1 MLREAIFKD
10 QVIQEQFEKDGFV
23 KISLLNKSEVDELAA
38 MREHYFPEKGSVF
51 FSSSYLDDFDLK
63 TEISDRI
70 KETIQSK
77 IDKHFTNYRLVG
89 AAYLIKGIGQHS
101 EMPMHQ
107 DWTIVDESR
116 FYAANVW
123 IPLTDTTE
131 ENGTLELMK
140 GSHRWNSA
148 LRAPTLPM
156 SFDGLQYKILP
167 ELTVVEAKLGEV
179 IVLNQATIHYS
190 KPNMTDDI
198 RPAITSGLISGKAP
212 LKFHYFDKG
221 RNQIE
226 EFYQND
232 DFLLRFENFMD
243 AIHKRPLM
251 GKSARF
257 FDYSI
262 PQMNEF
268 ELNTHL
274 GKSVRKE
281 KTSFFQRIFGRS

>member
-1 MLREAIFKD
+1 MKEGIFKD
-10 QVIQEQFEKDGFV
+10 AEIQRQFDEDGFV
-23 KISLLNKSEVDELAA
+23 KISLLDQSEIEELAS

-70 KETIQSK
+70 KATIQSK
-77 IDKHFTNYRLVG
+77 IAERFANYRLIG
-89 AAYLIKGIGQHS
+89 AAYLIKGVGPHS

-107 DWTIVDESR
+107 DWTIVDESK
-116 FYAANVW
+116 FYAVNVW
-123 IPLTDTTE
+123 IPLTETNE

-156 SFDGLQYKILP
+156 SFDGHQYKILP
-167 ELTVVEAKLGEV
+167 KLTVVEAKLGEV

-190 KPNMTDDI
+190 KPNMTDEI
-198 RPAITSGLISGKAP
+198 RPAITASLISNKAQ
-212 LKFHYFDKG
+212 LKFHYWDKA

-226 EFYQND
+226 EFSQKD
-232 DFLLRFENFMD
+232 DFLLRFENFME

-251 GKSARF
+251 GESVRH
-257 FDYSI
+257 FDYTI
-262 PQMNEF
+262 PKMSEG
-268 ELNTHL
+268 ELNKHL
-274 GKSVRKE
+274 GKSTPQRKP
-281 KTSFFQRIFGRS
+281 SFLQRIFSRS